1 MAIQNFRSPPRK
13 KKKRVR
19 HSKTEGRR
27 PEDVGGEVGGEEAM
41 PRGVKKTVAA
51 KGVKRW
57 ASNKAPAPNLDI
69 KGESVLP
76 KGKKYA

>member
-1 MAIQNFRSPPRK
+1 MAEE
-13 KKKRVR
+13 KKRVR
-19 HSKTEGRR
+19 HSKTEKEIEGRR

-41 PRGVKKTVAA
+41 PRGVKKKTVAA

-76 KGKKYA
+76 KG

>member
-1 MAIQNFRSPPRK
+1 VSCK
-13 KKKRVR
+13 TEKE
-19 HSKTEGRR
+19 TEGRR

-41 PRGVKKTVAA
+41 PRGVKKKTAAA
-51 KGVKRW
+51 KVVKRW

-76 KGKKYA
+76 KG

>member
-1 MAIQNFRSPPRK
+1 MK
-13 KKKRVR
+13 
-19 HSKTEGRR
+19 
-27 PEDVGGEVGGEEAM
+27 
-41 PRGVKKTVAA
+41 KKTVAA

-76 KGKKYA
+76 LRVKYMPKLISRTETRSFPN

>member
-1 MAIQNFRSPPRK
+1 
-13 KKKRVR
+13 
-19 HSKTEGRR
+19 
-27 PEDVGGEVGGEEAM
+27 M
-41 PRGVKKTVAA
+41 PRGVKKKTVAA

-76 KGKKYA
+76 LRVKYMSKLISRTETRSFPN

>member
-1 MAIQNFRSPPRK
+1 
-13 KKKRVR
+13 
-19 HSKTEGRR
+19 
-27 PEDVGGEVGGEEAM
+27 M

-76 KGKKYA
+76 KG